1 MHKAMH
7 RRPLDTHCTAL
18 LAGAGAGAALA
29 HLDLS
34 GNTLGDAG
42 AAALAAALHD
52 NTALTLLGLHA
63 NGVGDEGAAALATAL
78 PVAVLRYV
86 GLNMNRVGDRG
97 ATALAG
103 AVAGLPLTSGRGT
116 TAGYKGRPPSVTAVP
131 QHPCP
136 PQASGKALGAST
148 RPGGQA
154 PGPLRSMS
162 SRRHA
167 CEPLREIICSGRAGV
182 VTVKLDNNDV
192 GDAGARALAAAL
204 ARSHAL
210 GALWLRGNARIG
222 AAGASALA
230 AAARANPSTEVAA
243 DPAPPG
249 SGGGSGGGGGGGGGG
264 NGGVLPLDFAGAER
278 LRAGLTAHAFVMFGR
293 ELCEA
298 CAALGE
304 QWSQLAAVPLL
315 VGQLVEMAPTLG
327 EASAGWGGVGWV
339 GVGWG
344 GGGGGSRLPLRAQ
357 ACPLAPE
364 RPDASGGAAAL
375 PPVSERSLK
384 RGGARFF
391 IHHQAGRLWHISCDE
406 QPELCRQVGDVP
418 AFEAWPPGGGAER
431 YAGQKSTEGL
441 VEFLRLKVEL
451 EQQALPRQREDI

>member
-136 PQASGKALGAST
+136 PKRRERPWARPRAPEAKPQAHSG
-148 RPGGQA
+148 
-154 PGPLRSMS
+154 
-162 SRRHA
+162 A
-167 CEPLREIICSGRAGV
+167 CP
-182 VTVKLDNNDV
+182 
-192 GDAGARALAAAL
+192 AGAMHASPCVRLSALDEQAWSRSSSTTTTSVTRAR
-204 ARSHAL
+204 ARSPP
-210 GALWLRGNARIG
+210 RSR
-222 AAGASALA
+222 AAT
-230 AAARANPSTEVAA
+230 R
-243 DPAPPG
+243 
-249 SGGGSGGGGGGGGGG
+249 
-264 NGGVLPLDFAGAER
+264 
-278 LRAGLTAHAFVMFGR
+278 
-293 ELCEA
+293 
-298 CAALGE
+298 
-304 QWSQLAAVPLL
+304 
-315 VGQLVEMAPTLG
+315 
-327 EASAGWGGVGWV
+327 
-339 GVGWG
+339 
-344 GGGGGSRLPLRAQ
+344 
-357 ACPLAPE
+357 
-364 RPDASGGAAAL
+364 
-375 PPVSERSLK
+375 
-384 RGGARFF
+384 
-391 IHHQAGRLWHISCDE
+391 
-406 QPELCRQVGDVP
+406 
-418 AFEAWPPGGGAER
+418 
-431 YAGQKSTEGL
+431 
-441 VEFLRLKVEL
+441 
-451 EQQALPRQREDI
+451 

>member
-1 MHKAMH
+1 M
-7 RRPLDTHCTAL
+7 
-18 LAGAGAGAALA
+18 
-29 HLDLS
+29 
-34 GNTLGDAG
+34 
-42 AAALAAALHD
+42 
-52 NTALTLLGLHA
+52 
-63 NGVGDEGAAALATAL
+63 
-78 PVAVLRYV
+78 
-86 GLNMNRVGDRG
+86 
-97 ATALAG
+97 
-103 AVAGLPLTSGRGT
+103 
-116 TAGYKGRPPSVTAVP
+116 
-131 QHPCP
+131 
-136 PQASGKALGAST
+136 
-148 RPGGQA
+148 
-154 PGPLRSMS
+154 
-162 SRRHA
+162 
-167 CEPLREIICSGRAGV
+167 

-339 GVGWG
+339 GWGVGGWG
-344 GGGGGSRLPLRAQ
+344 WSRLPLRAQ
-357 ACPLAPE
+357 ACPLAPERPDASGGAAALPPVSERPDASGGAAALPPVSE

-451 EQQALPRQREDI
+451 EQQAVPRQREDI